1 MRENKIVNQNDMKI
15 EKPFTVELQKQ
26 LVLKLPELYGRI
38 LVPIN
43 TGGYNLQIGDKYVE
57 YSKFDTKG
65 TSEVV
70 FERNDDLPLGGVE
83 DKTTL
88 TAKLYFIRTGFQMT
102 VAQADALSSISGD
115 EVAAVYQRQIN
126 SNVRSIAE
134 QENNMLIYG
143 DASLGL
149 KGLMTTPGSR
159 AYTFTATLATATG
172 AQILNAF
179 IKLADEFENNALNN
193 ETFNARTLV
202 MDRSVYAK
210 LMENYSTV
218 TDTGES
224 IMSKLNNRGLFG
236 RIIPIKDFKD
246 LATGKPKMMVL
257 DDIPEN
263 YESIMVANP
272 MYELWTVARTVS
284 LAIEEKLSEVIA
296 YYPQAIMNVTLP

>member
-1 MRENKIVNQNDMKI
+1 M
-15 EKPFTVELQKQ
+15 
-26 LVLKLPELYGRI
+26 
-38 LVPIN
+38 
-43 TGGYNLQIGDKYVE
+43 
-57 YSKFDTKG
+57 
-65 TSEVV
+65 
-70 FERNDDLPLGGVE
+70 
-83 DKTTL
+83 
-88 TAKLYFIRTGFQMT
+88 
-102 VAQADALSSISGD
+102 
-115 EVAAVYQRQIN
+115 
-126 SNVRSIAE
+126 
-134 QENNMLIYG
+134 
-143 DASLGL
+143 
-149 KGLMTTPGSR
+149 
-159 AYTFTATLATATG
+159 
-172 AQILNAF
+172 NAF

-202 MDRSVYAK
+202 MDKSVYAK

-272 MYELWTVARTVS
+272 MYESWTVARTMS